1 MVKNIRLYIEGD
13 TKQKGSGSSI
23 TLRQGFN
30 EFFGKWA
37 HQAKINIKLQP
48 ILCGDRG
55 RAVKIFLSDNQ
66 LYPESFAVLL
76 IDSERE
82 KDLDESAKNFLQTD
96 FPNYDFKNVEESQCH
111 FMVQAMESWFLADR
125 EKLAAC
131 YDNKFH
137 EKSLS
142 QHKEIEKIPKGDAL
156 EGLEKAT
163 KNTRNGKGGYGK
175 GADSGKILGE
185 IRPQKVIEA
194 APHCEKLFKAIS
206 DQIAEH

>member
-1 MVKNIRLYIEGD
+1 MRLYIEGD
-13 TKQKGSGSSI
+13 TKQKGSGNSI

-37 HQAKINIKLQP
+37 REEKVEIKLQP

-55 RAVKIFLSDNQ
+55 KAAKIFLNDAV
-66 LYPESFAVLL
+66 LYPEDFAALL

-82 KDLDESAKNFLQTD
+82 KDIEESAKAFLETD
-96 FPNYDFKNVEESQCH
+96 FPNYDFKDVEESQCH
-111 FMVQAMESWFLADR
+111 FMVQAMESWFLADK

-137 EKSLS
+137 EKSLPK
-142 QHKEIEKIPKGDAL
+142 HKEVEKIPKIDAIEKL
-156 EGLEKAT
+156 KKAT
-163 KNTRNGKGGYGK
+163 KDTRNGKGEYGK

-185 IRPQKVIEA
+185 IRPQKVSGN
-194 APHCEKLFKAIS
+194 APHCERLFAAIREKIS
-206 DQIAEH
+206 E

>member
-1 MVKNIRLYIEGD
+1 MKDVRLYIEGD
-13 TKQKGSGSSI
+13 TKQNGSGNSI

-37 HQAKINIKLQP
+37 GEEKIEIKLKP

-55 RAVKIFLSDNQ
+55 KAVKIFLNDAA
-66 LYPESFAVLL
+66 LYPEDFAALL

-82 KDLDESAKNFLQTD
+82 KDVNESAKAFLESD

-111 FMVQAMESWFLADR
+111 FMVQAMESWFLADK

-137 EKSLS
+137 EKALP
-142 QHKEIEKIPKGDAL
+142 QHKEVERIPKNDAIEKLK
-156 EGLEKAT
+156 KAT
-163 KNTRNGKGGYGK
+163 KNTRNGKGEYGK

-185 IRPQKVIEA
+185 INPQKVRTA
-194 APHCEKLFKAIS
+194 APHCERLFKTIILEI
-206 DQIAEH
+206 QK